1 MVPAAAGGFV
11 APKEQTMALRPLK
24 PEERALI
31 QHLLGTVRDGNR
43 YAIPDQVENLGDGG
57 AGGIQLSKNGQH
69 ARDLVEATYLDDDR
83 REVLITLTVNQ
94 HDELYDLD
102 IWKADFS
109 PLLRY
114 PTPDR
119 VLPEG

>member
-1 MVPAAAGGFV
+1 
-11 APKEQTMALRPLK
+11 MALRPLK